1 MVRRA
6 IHRRLLTRSKLNSK
20 LSRPALIAA
29 ALAGL
34 AGTGIGAA
42 HADEKV
48 QCFGVAKAGQNDC
61 ASKTGVHGC
70 AGEAKVDNDKG
81 DFKTVP
87 KGTCKKMGGKIDA
100 QHS

>member
-1 MVRRA
+1 M
-6 IHRRLLTRSKLNSK
+6 NSK
-20 LSRPALIAA
+20 LGRPALIAA

-34 AGTGIGAA
+34 VAAPLNAA
-42 HADEKV
+42 HADDKV
-48 QCFGVAKAGQNDC
+48 QCFGIAKAGQNDC
-61 ASKTGVHGC
+61 ASKTGVHDC

-87 KGTCKKMGGKIDA
+87 KGTCEKLGGKTDE

>member
-1 MVRRA
+1 M
-6 IHRRLLTRSKLNSK
+6 NSK

-34 AGTGIGAA
+34 AATGISAA

-48 QCFGVAKAGQNDC
+48 QCFGIAKAGQNDC
-61 ASKTGVHGC
+61 ASKTGVHDC

-87 KGTCKKMGGKIDA
+87 KAACEKMGGKIDE

>member
-1 MVRRA
+1 MNP
-6 IHRRLLTRSKLNSK
+6 KLN
-20 LSRPALIAA
+20 RPALIAA

-34 AGTGIGAA
+34 AVAGVNPAQA
-42 HADEKV
+42 EEKV
-48 QCFGVAKAGQNDC
+48 QCFGIAKAGQNDC

-70 AGEAKVDNDKG
+70 AGEAKIDNDKG

-87 KGTCKKMGGKIDA
+87 KGTCKKMGGKIDK